1 MTNVNSNIQ
10 ITATPAEFQNGN
22 KGYTVEVKGLDNKLN
37 CKRNFTEPLKAMR
50 YMFLL
55 SKRLD
60 LQIEKLSLTAVSIS
74 YQRAKE
80 ALAKAQQ
87 EVQDV
92 VKNIKESAEI
102 DEDECVTIPLPSE
115 DDDTDPIIKQY
126 QDLKKKHPG
135 AKLIFHCGDFYE
147 AYDEDAVDIANILGI
162 TLTVRAK
169 DKRKMCGF
177 PYHAL
182 DTYLPKIIRA
192 GHRVAI
198 CDQIEAP
205 KSATE

>member
-1 MTNVNSNIQ
+1 MQNINSNIQ
-10 ITATPAEFQNGN
+10 ITATPAEFKNGN
-22 KGYTVEVKGLDNKLN
+22 KGYTVEVTGLDKKLN

-60 LQIEKLSLTAVSIS
+60 LQIDRLSLTAVSLS
-74 YQRAKE
+74 YKRVKQE
-80 ALAKAQQ
+80 LEKAQQ
-87 EVQDV
+87 EVQNV
-92 VKNIKESAEI
+92 VKDITEAVEAE
-102 DEDECVTIPLPSE
+102 ETEYVTIPLPVE
-115 DDDTDPIIKQY
+115 QTAKDPIQKQY
-126 QDLKKKHPG
+126 EDLKAKHPE
-135 AKLIFHCGDFYE
+135 AKLLFRCGDFYE
-147 AYDEDAVDIANILGI
+147 AYDEDAKVLAEVLAI
-162 TLTVRAK
+162 TLTTNAK
-169 DKRKMCGF
+169 TKRQMCGF